1 LSPYLLAATHVNT
14 VVPET
19 QLDGTIP
26 PVRSVSTSNNYKASQ
41 ITAATG
47 LEDEDD
53 EQPFS
58 KVATMMAKS
67 KTKRMR
73 KGTTMGMGRKK
84 IWPKRSLRM

>member
-1 LSPYLLAATHVNT
+1 MSPYLLAATHANT
-14 VVPET
+14 VVLET
-19 QLDGTIP
+19 QLDGTMP
-26 PVRSVSTSNNYKASQ
+26 PVRSVSTSNNYEASQ
-41 ITAATG
+41 ITAAMG

-58 KVATMMAKS
+58 KEATMMAKS